1 MDTLRKWENDGNL
14 ELEFNQTDIQIQWL
28 VPREDQYTLAPLLQR
43 LVHYNKVKKEK
54 IEAMINYAF
63 DTERCKHNQILNYFG
78 EKNKEKCGSCN
89 AKECDLK
96 KPTKKRQIEIK
107 NKIIEELKKGE
118 MSFKELDQ
126 SISDY
131 STFEIGEC
139 IRSLLNSKELLLTN
153 MDKLKLNL

>member
-1 MDTLRKWENDGNL
+1 
-14 ELEFNQTDIQIQWL
+14 
-28 VPREDQYTLAPLLQR
+28 
-43 LVHYNKVKKEK
+43 
-54 IEAMINYAF
+54 
-63 DTERCKHNQILNYFG
+63 
-78 EKNKEKCGSCN
+78 
-89 AKECDLK
+89 
-96 KPTKKRQIEIK
+96 
-107 NKIIEELKKGE
+107 